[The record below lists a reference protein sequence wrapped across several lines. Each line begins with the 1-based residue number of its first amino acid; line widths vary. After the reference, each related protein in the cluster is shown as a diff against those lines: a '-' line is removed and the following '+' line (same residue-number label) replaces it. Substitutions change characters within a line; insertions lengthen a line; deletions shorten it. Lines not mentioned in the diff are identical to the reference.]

1 MGPFPMNAGS
11 AGLILH
17 VDDEQ
22 SIRASMSI
30 LLSTDGY
37 EVSSAASGAE
47 ALQFARGGLHP
58 DVLILDFNLGQ
69 QINGAEIAEQIRRV
83 LSYAPPIIMLT
94 GDVSHAKFPRIV
106 EVVVWLTRKPLNPK
120 LLLVTLPSLVQLSRA
135 TRNLFSRS
143 A

>member
-1 MGPFPMNAGS
+1 MNVGS

-37 EVSSAASGAE
+37 GVSSAASGAE
-47 ALQFARGGLHP
+47 ALQFAHEGLHP
-58 DVLILDFNLGQ
+58 DVLIVDFNLGQ

-106 EVVVWLTRKPLNPK
+106 EVVVWLARKPLNPQ

-135 TRNLFSRS
+135 TRNLLSRS
-143 A
+143 LG

>member
-1 MGPFPMNAGS
+1 MNAGN

-69 QINGAEIAEQIRRV
+69 QINGAEIATRN
-83 LSYAPPIIMLT
+83 
-94 GDVSHAKFPRIV
+94 SHA
-106 EVVVWLTRKPLNPK
+106 
-120 LLLVTLPSLVQLSRA
+120 LSKWS
-135 TRNLFSRS
+135 FG
-143 A
+143 

>member
-1 MGPFPMNAGS
+1 MNVGS

-17 VDDEQ
+17 VDDEP

-37 EVSSAASGAE
+37 GVSGAASGAE
-47 ALQFARGGLHP
+47 ALQIAREGLHP
-58 DVLILDFNLGQ
+58 DVLIVDYNLGQ
-69 QINGAEIAEQIRRV
+69 QINGADIAEQIRTV

-106 EVVVWLTRKPLNPK
+106 EVVVWLARKPLNPQ

-135 TRNLFSRS
+135 TRNFFSRS
-143 A
+143 LG

>member
-1 MGPFPMNAGS
+1 MNAGS

-94 GDVSHAKFPRIV
+94 GDVSHTQTFESKAAAGHLAK
-106 EVVVWLTRKPLNPK
+106 
-120 LLLVTLPSLVQLSRA
+120 SRA
-135 TRNLFSRS
+135 TITGDSEPAFKIGVESL
-143 A
+143 

>member
-1 MGPFPMNAGS
+1 MNPGTE
-11 AGLILH
+11 GLILH

-37 EVSSAASGAE
+37 EVSSAASGTE
-47 ALQFARGGLHP
+47 ALQLARGGLHP
-58 DVLILDFNLGQ
+58 DVLIVDFNLGQ
-69 QINGAEIAEQIRRV
+69 QINGAELAEQIRRV

-94 GDVSHAKFPRIV
+94 GDVSHAKFPRIA
-106 EVVVWLTRKPLNPK
+106 EVVVWLTHKPLNPQ

-135 TRNLFSRS
+135 TRNLLSNS